1 MAFSVIMRM
10 WRPPSTRRRL
20 PAGPT
25 TKGLSTPYA
34 ASWLVTQSDYLGDTA
49 VNSVN
54 ATTRHNGV
62 NRLFRD
68 AKGAVTSATVKLGD
82 KGDGSA
88 ASRAAAIRRY
98 AHLNATHV
106 PDIITLTEP
115 VVLSESKCYNSLK
128 PSGALGH
135 GSNANGGAPSTNEG
149 HYLAF
154 GCTSELLHWQVF
166 GCPSRGTGRPLDHAT
181 GVGRVDAHAGYYA
194 DAREKGHC
202 VELLLTE
209 VQGGVHGTAIK
220 MLSRL
225 ERDSKRDGARD
236 GTVYGRSL
244 TSAKGFTSHWLRMIS
259 ASIAR
264 SVGVSIGS
272 WAHDKARAL
281 LDLGDLADIDTDA
294 T

>member
-1 MAFSVIMRM
+1 MQRM
-10 WRPPSTRRRL
+10 QSSRYSTIVQYEAWRTRKGRRRRQ
-20 PAGPT
+20 
-25 TKGLSTPYA
+25 YH
-34 ASWLVTQSDYLGDTA
+34 TQ
-49 VNSVN
+49 
-54 ATTRHNGV
+54 
-62 NRLFRD
+62 
-68 AKGAVTSATVKLGD
+68 
-82 KGDGSA
+82 
-88 ASRAAAIRRY
+88 
-98 AHLNATHV
+98 
-106 PDIITLTEP
+106 
-115 VVLSESKCYNSLK
+115 
-128 PSGALGH
+128 
-135 GSNANGGAPSTNEG
+135 
-149 HYLAF
+149 
-154 GCTSELLHWQVF
+154 LLHWQVF
-166 GCPSRGTGRPLDHAT
+166 GCPLRGTGRPLDHAT

-209 VQGGVHGTAIK
+209 VHGGVHGTAIK

-259 ASIAR
+259 ASIAG

>member
-1 MAFSVIMRM
+1 MNCLKS
-10 WRPPSTRRRL
+10 
-20 PAGPT
+20 
-25 TKGLSTPYA
+25 LS
-34 ASWLVTQSDYLGDTA
+34 LQ
-49 VNSVN
+49 
-54 ATTRHNGV
+54 R
-62 NRLFRD
+62 
-68 AKGAVTSATVKLGD
+68 
-82 KGDGSA
+82 
-88 ASRAAAIRRY
+88 
-98 AHLNATHV
+98 
-106 PDIITLTEP
+106 
-115 VVLSESKCYNSLK
+115 
-128 PSGALGH
+128 
-135 GSNANGGAPSTNEG
+135 
-149 HYLAF
+149 
-154 GCTSELLHWQVF
+154 
-166 GCPSRGTGRPLDHAT
+166 
-181 GVGRVDAHAGYYA
+181 
-194 DAREKGHC
+194 C